1 MYKVVSD
8 VKEYEPDLH
17 AVDGGIVSL
26 GRSEPVTRPV
36 AYLFGS
42 ADSTPNMAADSPE
55 RDIRYQRG
63 SAVYATDGP
72 VGTLRQMVI
81 DEDVA
86 EVKALVIQ
94 MAERNESVLMP
105 PELVDKCVG
114 KTLLLNVTKAQF
126 AKGASRSPRFDP
138 KMFTGVDA
146 RTVAAVIPL
155 TFRGDKQRS
164 VVNISPETLQTS
176 EILEPSLPPQTA
188 LASRSRWKHL
198 RELSW
203 RRARPAFAF
212 GSS

>member
-1 MYKVVSD
+1 MHKMVSE
-8 VKEYEPDLH
+8 VNEYEPDL
-17 AVDGGIVSL
+17 AVGDEGVVVL
-26 GRSEPVTRPV
+26 GPSTPVTRPV
-36 AYLFGS
+36 AHLFGS
-42 ADSTPNMAADSPE
+42 ADSAPNTTADSPG

-126 AKGASRSPRFDP
+126 AKGASRSPRFDS

-164 VVNISPETLQTS
+164 VVSISSETLQTS
-176 EILEPSLPPQTA
+176 EILEPSLAPQTA
-188 LASRSRWKHL
+188 LADRPRWTHL

-203 RRARPAFAF
+203 RRARPELAF